1 MSPLQVDLP
10 PGVVER
16 WLHTATIAWAGEKQ
30 VMVMVHGGLRGSDT
44 IADTTII
51 QFGEL
56 PWNVGLC
63 MHFV

>member
-10 PGVVER
+10 PGVVDR
-16 WLHTATIAWAGEKQ
+16 FGHTATITWAGEKQ
-30 VMVMVHGGLRGSDT
+30 VMVMVHGGYRGVEA

-63 MHFV
+63 MHLV